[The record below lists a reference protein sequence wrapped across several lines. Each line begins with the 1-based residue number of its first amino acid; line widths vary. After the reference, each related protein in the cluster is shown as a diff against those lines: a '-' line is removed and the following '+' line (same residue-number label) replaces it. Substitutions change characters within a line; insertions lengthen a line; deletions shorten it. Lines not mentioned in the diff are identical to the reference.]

1 MQRRTFLAATAATLA
16 APSIV
21 SAQGSRVLKFIPQ
34 SDVTILDPIWTTAY
48 VTRNHGYMIFD
59 TLFGTDHTFKASPQM
74 AAGMTTENDG
84 KLVRITLRDGLKFH
98 DGVPVLARDCVAS
111 IQRWGKR
118 DPFGQ
123 TLLVATDELTAAD
136 DKTIQFRLKKPF
148 ALLPD
153 ALGKSPTNFPAMM
166 PERLAK
172 TDAFTQ
178 VTEMVGSGPYKFKAS
193 ERVVG
198 SRVVYERNADYKP
211 RESGTPDWTS
221 GPKIVNFDRVEW
233 HVIPDPS
240 TAMSAL
246 QKGEMDWWENPT
258 NDVLATLRKSPGVKV
273 EIQDPTGNMGCMRL
287 NQLTAPFNNPAIR
300 RALLKAIDQRDFM
313 IACGGEDPAMWHTP
327 TGLFCPGTPMA
338 SDAGLEVFAGKRD
351 YEAARKE
358 IIAAGYKGEKT
369 VILAPTDFPLLKA
382 IADVCADVF
391 QKVGLN
397 VDYQAMDWGTVV
409 QRRAKKEPTDQG
421 GWSVF
426 NTFWGGLDQFNP
438 VGHVFM
444 RGLGAEGGLPGW
456 PVSTRI
462 EELRTQ
468 WMDAQDLDAQK
479 KIAADLQRQALIDV
493 PYIPLGQV
501 LGATAYRSNIA
512 DVPAGFVMFWNVRRA

>member
-48 VTRNHGYMIFD
+48 VTRNHGYMIFY